1 MQAWN
6 VANTNRLT
14 KKNELGRCDF
24 LEGLIGEV
32 LSE

>member
-6 VANTNRLT
+6 VANT